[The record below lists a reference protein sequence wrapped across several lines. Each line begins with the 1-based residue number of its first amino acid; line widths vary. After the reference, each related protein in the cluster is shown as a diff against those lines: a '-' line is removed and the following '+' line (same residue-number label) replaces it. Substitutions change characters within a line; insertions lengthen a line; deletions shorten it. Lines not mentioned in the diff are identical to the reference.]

1 MINKSRLVV
10 KKLILVGHRKDYKIS
25 FESGVNIIY
34 GDSATGKSSILELI
48 NYLLGSSKFIY
59 DEEIETSVKY
69 AALEV
74 ELNNVTYTIKRD
86 IFSTVRPVEVY
97 TSSFDSIS
105 NVFPKKYIPHYS
117 GTETEDGF
125 FSDFLLEALNLPVLK
140 VREAPSQ
147 FDSRMVRLSF
157 RDIFKYCYLKQD
169 DVGSKQILS
178 VTNGVLYSKNKQTF
192 RYIFNLLDSSI
203 TELEQEIQNVSN
215 KKTETTRKYKAVSE
229 FLREIQFDTAIN
241 LGDKVGELQNQA
253 ALLRTQ
259 LDKINSAMI
268 ANNETYSYLKD
279 SLDIFSI
286 KFISIQGA
294 RKDSELLIERF
305 SRLKNDYVSDIDKL
319 KAMQK
324 ARVVIGAP
332 SISTFNCPICDTQ
345 VDLSKIKEEYKI
357 DDSDKANH
365 EVNALNRRIRDLDI
379 LVQNEREKLALL
391 SQESDI
397 LAKDQVKARRLLDE
411 ESKQMITPYL
421 SERDGVAAEL
431 ATVTEK
437 IRQSD
442 HSLKVR
448 NQQRLIFSEI
458 ERIELH
464 LASLLEKLILLRKNT
479 PSVENILENLSNILR
494 SFLIKVSIKDPRNI
508 SLNPT
513 GFLPVLRN
521 RNYVDITSGGLRTIL
536 SIGYFLSF
544 FEHSISHSS
553 NIPAFLMIDTVGKY
567 LGKTQSQ
574 YSETIKSEDER
585 ENVSDPLKYSNMYEY
600 MINLVD
606 RAALTGVPCQII
618 LVDNDVPIS
627 IQQKYA
633 GFVTAHFSSEG
644 ANGLPFGLID
654 DAHLQNI

>member
-1 MINKSRLVV
+1 MTNKSSLIV
-10 KKLILVGHRKDYKIS
+10 KKLILVGHRKDYQIS

-48 NYLLGSSKFIY
+48 NYLLGSSKFVY
-59 DEEIETSVKY
+59 DEEIGTSVKY

-74 ELNNVTYTIKRD
+74 ELNTVTYTIKRD
-86 IFSTVRPVEVY
+86 IFSTARPVEVY
-97 TSSFDSIS
+97 TSNFDSIGD
-105 NVFPKKYIPHYS
+105 VFPKKYSPNYS
-117 GTETEDGF
+117 GIETEGGF

-147 FDSRMVRLSF
+147 PDSPMVRLSF

-178 VTNGVLYSKNKQTF
+178 VTNGVLYQKNKQTF

-203 TELEQEIQNVSN
+203 TELELEIHNVST
-215 KKTETTRKYKAVSE
+215 KKTELTRKYKAVSD

-241 LGDKVGELQNQA
+241 LGDKVEELQTQA
-253 ALLRTQ
+253 ILLRKQ
-259 LDKINSAMI
+259 LDKINSAMV

-279 SLDIFSI
+279 SLEVFSI
-286 KFISIQGA
+286 KSVGVQGA

-305 SRLKNDYVSDIDKL
+305 SRLKNDYVIDIDKL

-324 ARVVIGAP
+324 ARIIIGVP
-332 SISTFNCPICDTQ
+332 SASAFNCPICDSQ
-345 VDLSKIKEEYKI
+345 VDLSRIKDEYKI

-365 EVNALNRRIRDLDI
+365 EINALNRRIRDLDT

-391 SQESDI
+391 GQESDI

-421 SERDGVAAEL
+421 SERDGVASEL

-448 NQQRLIFSEI
+448 NQQQLIFNEI
-458 ERIELH
+458 ERIEIH
-464 LASLLEKLILLRKNT
+464 IASLLDKLSSLRKNT
-479 PSVENILENLSNILR
+479 PSVGNVLDNLGNILK
-494 SFLIKVSIKDPRNI
+494 SFLVKVSIKDPRNI

-574 YSETIKSEDER
+574 YSETIRAEDER

-606 RAALTGVPCQII
+606 RAALDGVPCQII
-618 LVDNDVPIS
+618 LVDNDVPVS

-644 ANGLPFGLID
+644 ENGLPFGLID
-654 DAHLQNI
+654 DAHLQKS

>member
-1 MINKSRLVV
+1 MINNSSLVV

-147 FDSRMVRLSF
+147 IDSRMVRLSF

-203 TELEQEIQNVSN
+203 TELEQEIQNVNN
-215 KKTETTRKYKAVSE
+215 KKTETTRKYKAVSD

-241 LGDKVGELQNQA
+241 LGDKVEELQNQA
-253 ALLRTQ
+253 VLLRLQ

-286 KFISIQGA
+286 KFTSIQGA

-305 SRLKNDYVSDIDKL
+305 SRLKNDYVSDIAKL

-324 ARVVIGAP
+324 ARVVIGVP
-332 SISTFNCPICDTQ
+332 SISNFNCPICDTQ
-345 VDLSKIKEEYKI
+345 VDLSKIKDEYKI

-448 NQQRLIFSEI
+448 NQQRLIFTEI

-479 PSVENILENLSNILR
+479 PSAENILENLSNILR

-606 RAALTGVPCQII
+606 RAALAGVPCQII

-644 ANGLPFGLID
+644 VNGLPFGLID